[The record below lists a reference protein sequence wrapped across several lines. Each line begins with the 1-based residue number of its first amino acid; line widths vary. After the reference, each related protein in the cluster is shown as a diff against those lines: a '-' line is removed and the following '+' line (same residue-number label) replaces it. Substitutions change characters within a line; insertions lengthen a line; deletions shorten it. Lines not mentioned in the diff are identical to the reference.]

1 MMMKSQKLSK
11 NEKVVLEVV
20 KKSTGPI
27 KAYTIL
33 SDVKKNGLKAPPQVY
48 RALDKLIKKGK
59 IHRIESKNAYL
70 DCQNSKC
77 KTSSKTAF
85 SICQRCEKVT
95 EILNTKLSKFL
106 SSFKDDAGEE
116 YLEYNLE
123 FYGICK
129 KCKS

>member
-1 MMMKSQKLSK
+1 M
-11 NEKVVLEVV
+11 
-20 KKSTGPI
+20 
-27 KAYTIL
+27 
-33 SDVKKNGLKAPPQVY
+33 
-48 RALDKLIKKGK
+48 DKLIKKGK

-77 KTSSKTAF
+77 KTSSRTAF
-85 SICQRCEKVT
+85 SICQKCEKVT

-116 YLEYNLE
+116 YQKYNLE
-123 FYGICK
+123 FYGVCK